1 MHEFK
6 RKKMKTLLKKYYHKL
21 LSNIK
26 EILALREWK
35 KRGYLKTEILALR
48 EWKKRGYLEYA
59 PQFVKEKV
67 FIKYGIPNV
76 QWVETGTYLGVTSD
90 FLAKNFSNVYSIEPE
105 KGLYENA
112 VKKFF
117 GRNINFFNDVSET
130 VLPKL
135 LPTLNGDC
143 NFWLDG
149 HYSAGITFKGNKDCP
164 VEDELNAIQDNLGN
178 FKKLTILI
186 DDVRCFL
193 QIDPQYS
200 NYPSINFLVD
210 WARKND
216 FKWRIEQD
224 IFIM

>member
-1 MHEFK
+1 M
-6 RKKMKTLLKKYYHKL
+6 
-21 LSNIK
+21 N
-26 EILALREWK
+26 
-35 KRGYLKTEILALR
+35 
-48 EWKKRGYLEYA
+48 A

-224 IFIM
+224 IFIMQNYNK